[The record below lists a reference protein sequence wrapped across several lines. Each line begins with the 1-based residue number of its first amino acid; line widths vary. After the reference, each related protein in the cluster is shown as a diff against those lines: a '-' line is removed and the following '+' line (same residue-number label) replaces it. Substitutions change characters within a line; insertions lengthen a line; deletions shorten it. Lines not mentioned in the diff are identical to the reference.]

1 MIKRLIVRGVCLVE
15 KIILFDGICN
25 FCNASVQFII
35 KRDPQAHFRFA
46 SLQSEVGKKMLTK
59 YRIPEDINSFILI
72 AGERYYTKSSAAL
85 RVCKHLKGFWKLF
98 YVFIL
103 VPRPIRDCFYHFI
116 AGNRYKWF
124 GKRESCMIPSED
136 IRKRFLE

>member
-1 MIKRLIVRGVCLVE
+1 VE

-103 VPRPIRDCFYHFI
+103 VPRPIRDCFYRFI

>member
-1 MIKRLIVRGVCLVE
+1 ME

-25 FCNASVQFII
+25 FCSASVQFII
-35 KRDPQAHFRFA
+35 KRDPQAQFCFA
-46 SLQSEVGKKMLTK
+46 SLQSEAGKKLLTK
-59 YRIPEDINSFILI
+59 YRIPEDINSLILI
-72 AGERYYTKSSAAL
+72 DGERYYVKSNASL

-103 VPRPIRDCFYHFI
+103 VPRPLRDCFYDII
-116 AGNRYKWF
+116 AENRYKWF
-124 GKRESCMIPSED
+124 GKKESCMIPTPD

>member
-1 MIKRLIVRGVCLVE
+1 VFLVE

-25 FCNASVQFII
+25 FCNASVHFII

-46 SLQSEVGKKMLTK
+46 SLQSEAGKEMLAK
-59 YRIPEDINSFILI
+59 YRIPKDINSLIFIT
-72 AGERYYTKSSAAL
+72 GERYYTKSSAAL

-98 YVFIL
+98 YIFIL
-103 VPRPIRDCFYHFI
+103 VPRPIRDRFYDFI
-116 AGNRYKWF
+116 ARNRYKWF
-124 GKRESCMIPSED
+124 GKRESCMIPTPD